1 MRLADDDEVY
11 EIDGSYLGP
20 PGRFIAVMRYKAIF
34 LWLIL
39 APAAFWL
46 LRTLGIPLN
55 LMSIGLTVIGVTFG
69 VSALADRI
77 TPERSIFDMGKS
89 LLQEVTARRAD
100 NRSYSAHAPDL
111 RLVGRPPGYLRRW
124 QRRRDALAAAAGG
137 EGREVWRSGR
147 SSSSPVDGKDSGA
160 GST

>member
-39 APAAFWL
+39 APVAFWL
-46 LRTLGIPLN
+46 LRTLGVPLN
-55 LMSIGLTVIGVTFG
+55 LLTIGLTVIGVTFG

-77 TPERSIFDMGKS
+77 TPERSILDVGKT
-89 LLQEVTARRAD
+89 LWQEVTTRRV
-100 NRSYSAHAPDL
+100 RTRRERAHAPDL

-124 QRRRDALAAAAGG
+124 MRRRDEAEEAGPGRRERLAHRKA
-137 EGREVWRSGR
+137 RSL
-147 SSSSPVDGKDSGA
+147 GA
-160 GST
+160 ERA